1 MAHTAINLAS
11 EEGKRTA
18 LMHSTEWRMGSSK
31 YKEGWGDYLA
41 QKGFNLMH

>member
-18 LMHSTEWRMGSSK
+18 LMHSTELRMGSSK
-31 YKEGWGDYLA
+31 YKGGWGGRGLS
-41 QKGFNLMH
+41 GTEGV